1 MADRAKQAL
10 FDVLGPPRN
19 VQVLDLY
26 AGSGA
31 LGIEALSRGAAH
43 ATFVESS
50 RTALAAIRH
59 NLAELGLYAET
70 TVVPLPVE
78 RSRPALKTGAPYGLV
93 FCAPPWAEVD
103 RALRGLSRVLLP
115 GLLSAGALA
124 VVDHRASHPTLTPPH
139 ADFEIVDRRAW
150 GDTGVT
156 LLRYAPPPNQDPGEM
171 R

>member
-10 FDVLGPPRN
+10 FDVLGLASG

-50 RTALAAIRH
+50 RAALAAIRH
-59 NLAELGLYAET
+59 NLTVLGLSDQSL
-70 TVVPLPVE
+70 VVPLPVE
-78 RSRPALKTGAPYGLV
+78 RSRSALKANAPYGLV

-103 RALRGLSRVLLP
+103 TALRGLSRVLIPDLISP
-115 GLLSAGALA
+115 GALV
-124 VVDHRASHPTLTPPH
+124 VVDHRASHAIVPPSS
-139 ADFEIVDRRAW
+139 ADFTIADQRAW

-156 LLRYAPPPNQDPGEM
+156 LLRYA
-171 R
+171 